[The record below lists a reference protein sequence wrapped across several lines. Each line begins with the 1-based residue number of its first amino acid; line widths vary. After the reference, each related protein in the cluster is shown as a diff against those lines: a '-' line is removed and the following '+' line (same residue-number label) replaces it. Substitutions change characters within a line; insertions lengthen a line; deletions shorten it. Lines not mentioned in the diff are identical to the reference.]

1 MGKNI
6 TFNSI
11 NEFKDFTATELS
23 QFDTITVSFANECE
37 LYKRDRGL
45 ELYYHIHRKQ
55 KVIAFSHDY
64 GYDSIIRTENEESK

>member
-1 MGKNI
+1 MRNM
-6 TFNSI
+6 TFNSAK
-11 NEFKDFTATELS
+11 EFWDFTLEELA